1 MKECINCK
9 TLLEDDELFCHE
21 CGTKQEIEEP
31 EAQVGDTQKPEVKKC
46 IHCGESIEAD
56 SLFCPFCGKEQ
67 KEEPVQT
74 IVLNVPEI
82 VKDHMSRVLLN
93 PDKWISTVL
102 FPQKYPNSAFQLL
115 TNNECGFVIDVGLEM
130 TRGEEDL
137 IKRIKQSP
145 YLNKFVVGD
154 PSDNDFY
161 AVMKLGDEDDAITK
175 LSGFLHDIYDQPFD
189 AAIKYE
195 TDMGKDKPVTTSI
208 SKGKKCIHCGEVLE
222 EESTFCPFCG
232 KPQVT
237 EEVKKDEPQT
247 HPAEPEPQQEP
258 EKPEPKPEEK
268 EQTQAEEQKPTVPT
282 QPEQHEQPNEEQP
295 QAEETYEGEEKKK
308 SKTILWFLLAVLI
321 ISGAAWYYLLSGSD
335 SDPYPAVE
343 GDYIEEPT
351 DTIPEDFEE
360 ESEMTSGALAFL
372 EDFYKGKHLIEQNI
386 PQYVTANVLN
396 KLKRDY
402 EYDCPSDDCLATW
415 VFTAYPAGADL
426 DLEEGPIFS
435 STDIDGR
442 YKVDFKYSFYNG
454 EQKGYETRTVY
465 LTVTEMDGKYLIS
478 DYEVVD
484 NRGREDE
491 NGISSKEIESNVPD
505 ESTQTKVINTQ
516 DKQGYVAWFV
526 FGTTKELKELD
537 IIDENQVLYEDF
549 SKYSFTKIDIRID
562 KEIKLYSKSAR
573 VLTSHPA
580 SAYTLKPNEMKQYV
594 LRITDPQLFWST
606 SRYLVILAE

>member
-1 MKECINCK
+1 MKCKYCNAEIAPKARFCTTCGADLSKLGRCVNCG
-9 TLLEDDELFCHE
+9 ELIDP
-21 CGTKQEIEEP
+21 GTSICP
-31 EAQVGDTQKPEVKKC
+31 
-46 IHCGESIEAD
+46 HCGA
-56 SLFCPFCGKEQ
+56 EQ
-67 KEEPVQT
+67 VR
-74 IVLNVPEI
+74 IINVEKSGSKTRLWI
-82 VKDHMSRVLLN
+82 IGVVLL
-93 PDKWISTVL
+93 
-102 FPQKYPNSAFQLL
+102 
-115 TNNECGFVIDVGLEM
+115 VGLLVGGAGWYFFIRES
-130 TRGEEDL
+130 GNIQVSSED
-137 IKRIKQSP
+137 
-145 YLNKFVVGD
+145 
-154 PSDNDFY
+154 
-161 AVMKLGDEDDAITK
+161 
-175 LSGFLHDIYDQPFD
+175 
-189 AAIKYE
+189 
-195 TDMGKDKPVTTSI
+195 TD
-208 SKGKKCIHCGEVLE
+208 C
-222 EESTFCPFCG
+222 
-232 KPQVT
+232 
-237 EEVKKDEPQT
+237 
-247 HPAEPEPQQEP
+247 
-258 EKPEPKPEEK
+258 
-268 EQTQAEEQKPTVPT
+268 
-282 QPEQHEQPNEEQP
+282 
-295 QAEETYEGEEKKK
+295 
-308 SKTILWFLLAVLI
+308 
-321 ISGAAWYYLLSGSD
+321 
-335 SDPYPAVE
+335 
-343 GDYIEEPT
+343 IEEPT
-351 DTIPEDFEE
+351 DSISDDFEE
-360 ESEMTSGALAFL
+360 GDMPSNALDFL
-372 EDFYKGKHLIEQNI
+372 DRFYKGKYDDDDYIKE
-386 PQYVTANVLN
+386 YVTANVLN